1 MTIQPRVG
9 RGPTT
14 IADVAKLAHVSITTV
29 SHVLSG
35 KRPVAEATRRR
46 VLEATQE
53 LNYRPAMTARGLAT
67 GRAMALG
74 LQFPFEGE
82 QLLLNPYFP
91 AVLESLSAA
100 AIEAGFT
107 FVLLPARRSEA
118 FPLDILLESQQL
130 DAAIVVDPMDT
141 NDLIPTLRTAG
152 LPVVTIGRY
161 LGRARTL
168 SVDSDSAGGVRE
180 AILHL
185 AEQGYRRPALI
196 SHLTDRYSYIADI
209 ERGFRDAVGQAR
221 IRPIIERAAD
231 LSERAGYDA
240 AIDLLG
246 RRHPPDAIVAAVERQ
261 AIGVLAAARELG
273 LRVPQD
279 LGVIGG
285 GNSYL
290 ARAATPSLTSID
302 VQPDQ
307 QGSAAVE
314 LARLAIDAA
323 AGQAPSPDSMTI
335 EARLEVRDSTRRRR

>member
-14 IADVAKLAHVSITTV
+14 IADVAKLARVSITTV

-130 DAAIVVDPMDT
+130 VIEEAGRKKVAALGFGPILARADASPPGTPKQRIAPRPSLAIAFRQSTWRFAPCASGA
-141 NDLIPTLRTAG
+141 LIPTGTQARRRGRTSASTSTT
-152 LPVVTIGRY
+152 PAPHR
-161 LGRARTL
+161 GRALPIRA
-168 SVDSDSAGGVRE
+168 SPRSPASPPA
-180 AILHL
+180 
-185 AEQGYRRPALI
+185 RP
-196 SHLTDRYSYIADI
+196 
-209 ERGFRDAVGQAR
+209 
-221 IRPIIERAAD
+221 
-231 LSERAGYDA
+231 
-240 AIDLLG
+240 
-246 RRHPPDAIVAAVERQ
+246 
-261 AIGVLAAARELG
+261 
-273 LRVPQD
+273 
-279 LGVIGG
+279 
-285 GNSYL
+285 
-290 ARAATPSLTSID
+290 
-302 VQPDQ
+302 
-307 QGSAAVE
+307 
-314 LARLAIDAA
+314 
-323 AGQAPSPDSMTI
+323 
-335 EARLEVRDSTRRRR
+335 